1 MVESSDPVEV
11 RKKAMDL
18 LARREYSVY
27 ELADKLRTRGYDD
40 DSVAEVVEEL
50 QRERLLSDER
60 FVEAFVRQRLQA
72 GSGPV
77 KIRYELQQKGVR
89 DELID
94 DHVDPRDAVWDES
107 MRRQRERK
115 FGASIPGDYA
125 TRMKQARFLQN
136 RGFSPAAVM
145 RLFR

>member
-60 FVEAFVRQRLQA
+60 
-72 GSGPV
+72 
-77 KIRYELQQKGVR
+77 
-89 DELID
+89 LID